1 MTVIVVNNGGGGGG
15 TDLSQDDI
23 APNYVLEGKR
33 FHNNRGEQKIGTIPN
48 WSGNLGNGESLAG
61 RDEKYIIEPDDIAHY
76 IPAGRYL
83 NKDIEIPAK
92 EVGSVSWPKDE
103 DDFADFSN
111 SKKKNNSDTVKHHYM
126 VLTKEAGYINAGTP
140 KIWLPNAVVNKSR
153 SGATVTVAVQ
163 SAGYAEAKSYS
174 ETVPLDNEKPYGP
187 ITANGTYRV
196 EPSNGKVGM
205 ERAIVTV
212 NVPTPSAPS
221 LGSRTLDVSQNGQTF
236 NAGNYSLD
244 GFSSVTVNI
253 TIPAAKTAS
262 VSVQGTGILI
272 TGDAGK
278 TIASVSLVANNRA
291 SGCVMAGHVINSGA
305 ASSTGRAVVE
315 QSNGD
320 VALGNVLR
328 AIFNGNTV
336 TITATDG
343 WNFNGADYTA
353 CVSYK

>member
-1 MTVIVVNNGGGGGG
+1 MTVIVMNNGGGAAG

-23 APNYVLEGKR
+23 TPEQVREGVHFHNRRGEPKEGVIPNYSGSPKNGASPAGAGDKWTL
-33 FHNNRGEQKIGTIPN
+33 QQQSGT
-48 WSGNLGNGESLAG
+48 
-61 RDEKYIIEPDDIAHY
+61 KH
-76 IPAGRYL
+76 IPAGCYL

-92 EVGSVSWPKDE
+92 QVGSATLKLNGKT
-103 DDFADFSN
+103 A
-111 SKKKNNSDTVKHHYM
+111 TM
-126 VLTKEAGYINAGTP
+126 TKVAGYIE
-140 KIWLPNAVVNKSR
+140 
-153 SGATVTVAVQ
+153 SGTVTKTVPDAVFNDGAI
-163 SAGYAEAKSYS
+163 SGNTVSFKAATAGYVAKGQLLSKALPL
-174 ETVPLDNEKPYGP
+174 ETQKDYGTIRGNGGFTINPSGGYIGMKQVVLTVDVP
-187 ITANGTYRV
+187 A
-196 EPSNGKVGM
+196 
-205 ERAIVTV
+205 A
-212 NVPTPSAPS
+212 TPS
-221 LGSRTLDVSQNGQTF
+221 LQNKTVSISASQTITPD
-236 NAGNYSLD
+236 AGYS
-244 GFSSVTVNI
+244 GMSSVTVNVAVP
-253 TIPAAKTAS
+253 TPNTAS
-262 VSVQGTGILI
+262 VSAQGTGILV

-353 CVSYK
+353 YVSYK